1 MTGAEARLTYLFNQY
16 MDGSAS
22 KDEAEEFLLLV
33 NIDDHKS
40 ALLTLMDNYLEGST
54 FSEGLKEDQK
64 RNILKNIFQAPVVSR
79 TAQFIPVPGAENSLP
94 KDKTLSWTRL
104 LAAALVLLM
113 LAVGT
118 YFIKNQHSPVLYS
131 QYHGELIPGGNKAT
145 LTLADGTKVSL
156 TDATNGKLAEQAGV
170 SIRKTADG
178 QLLYELKEVS
188 SLVQQDKSP
197 ILYNTIST
205 PAGGQYQLIL
215 PDRTHVW
222 LNAASSLRY
231 PSSFAALKERRV
243 ELKGEAYFE
252 VTKLNAGAV
261 HIPFIVASRKQEVEV
276 LGTHFNIN
284 SYEDEKFAATTLLEG
299 SIRVSRPAVFERVI
313 APGEQAL
320 AGQDLQVIHVDPS
333 TAVAWKN
340 GLFKFEN
347 ADIHTIMK
355 QFSRWYN
362 VDVVYEGKIPNN
374 KFTGEVYRN
383 MDASKALKIL
393 SYAKINFRIEAA
405 DHENIRKKIV
415 ITPN

>member
-22 KDEAEEFLLLV
+22 EDEAEEFLLLV

-104 LAAALVLLM
+104 LAAALVFLM

-131 QYHGELIPGGNKAT
+131 QYHGKLIPGGNKAT

-252 VTKLNAGAV
+252 VAKLNAGAV

-284 SYEDEKFAATTLLEG
+284 SYEDEFAATTLLEG

-347 ADIHTIMK
+347 ADIYTIMK